1 MFFNRRLGGVLLFK
15 ITNVARDYAWG
26 SKTLIADYFK
36 IAPTGRPMA
45 EIWFGTH
52 AGSPAKIDS
61 GATLREAIGHD
72 LSFLL
77 KILAA
82 ETPLSIQAHPNSQQA
97 FEGFARENAAG
108 IDLHSPIRNYKDAHH
123 KPEMLVALTE
133 FQALCG
139 FKSAAAIDAMLADFA
154 EIPSLSETFKS
165 TASSWRELLAES
177 GLAALVADVLSRRDN
192 FLGFTTELAGLAE
205 FEGQYELA
213 AKLNQLYAGDPGVF
227 IAMLMNHVW
236 LEPGQAIFLGAGEIH
251 AYLSGLGVE
260 IMAASDNVLRGGLT
274 EKHIDVDELVSILK
288 FEPTAAAVVEPVQV
302 LQGVYKYS
310 APVDDFAL
318 LRVDVDGE
326 INLPLDQLP
335 AESIALVTEG
345 SISMSADD
353 GGKLT
358 LSSGQAAYLN
368 NSGELKL
375 AGSGTVFIGVGSRVS

>member
-1 MFFNRRLGGVLLFK
+1 MFFNHRLGGVLLFK

-26 SKTLIADYFK
+26 SKTLIAEYFQ

-52 AGSPAKIDS
+52 AGSPAKTES
-61 GATLREAIGHD
+61 GSTLRESIGHD

-82 ETPLSIQAHPNSQQA
+82 ETPLSIQAHPNSKQA

-108 IDLHSPIRNYKDAHH
+108 IDLHSPIRNYKDEHH
-123 KPEMLVALTE
+123 KPEMLVALSE

-139 FKSAAAIDAMLADFA
+139 FKSVAAIDAMLADFA
-154 EIPSLSETFKS
+154 EIPSLSEAFKS
-165 TASSWRELLAES
+165 TASTWRALLADS

-192 FLGFTTELAGLAE
+192 FLGFTSELASLAE

-274 EKHIDVDELVSILK
+274 EKHIDVDELVSILN
-288 FEPTAAAVVEPVQV
+288 FEPTVAAVVMPVQV
-302 LQGVYKYS
+302 MHGVYKYD
-310 APVDDFAL
+310 APVADFAL

-326 INLPLDQLP
+326 IKLSHDQLP

-345 SISMSADD
+345 SISMLADNETE
-353 GGKLT
+353 LT
-358 LSSGQAAYLN
+358 LSSGEAAYVDD
-368 NSGELKL
+368 SGELKL
-375 AGSGTVFIGVGSRVS
+375 VGSGTVFIGVGARVS

>member
-26 SKTLIADYFK
+26 SKTLIADHFK

-52 AGSPAKIDS
+52 SGSPAKVDS

-82 ETPLSIQAHPNSQQA
+82 ETPLSIQAHPNSKQA

-165 TASSWRELLAES
+165 TASSWRELLADS
-177 GLAALVADVLSRRDN
+177 GLAALVTDVLSRRDN
-192 FLGFTTELAGLAE
+192 FLGFTTELASLAE

-251 AYLSGLGVE
+251 AYLSGLGIE

-274 EKHIDVDELVSILK
+274 EKHIDVDELVSILR
-288 FEPTAAAVVEPVQV
+288 FEPTAAAVVEPARVIH
-302 LQGVYKYS
+302 GVYKYS

-326 INLPLDQLP
+326 IKLSHDQLP
-335 AESIALVTEG
+335 AESIALVTDG
-345 SISMSADD
+345 SISILAD
-353 GGKLT
+353 GEVELN
-358 LSSGQAAYLN
+358 LSSGEAAYLH
-368 NSGELKL
+368 NSRELKL
-375 AGSGTVFIGVGSRVS
+375 AGSGTVFIATGKAD

>member
-1 MFFNRRLGGVLLFK
+1 MLFK

-26 SKTLIADYFK
+26 SKTLISDYFQ

-52 AGSPAKIDS
+52 AGSPAKIES

-72 LSFLL
+72 LSFLF

-97 FEGFARENAAG
+97 LEGFARENAAG
-108 IDLHSPIRNYKDAHH
+108 IDLNSPVRNYKDAHH

-133 FQALCG
+133 FQAMCG
-139 FKSAAAIDAMLADFA
+139 FKSVAEIDAMLADFA
-154 EIPSLSETFKS
+154 EIPSLSDTFKT
-165 TASSWRELLAES
+165 TASGWREMLASS

-213 AKLNQLYAGDPGVF
+213 ARLNQLYAGDPGVF
-227 IAMLMNHVW
+227 MAMLMNHVW

-274 EKHIDVDELVSILK
+274 EKHIDVDELVSILN
-288 FEPTAAAVVEPVQV
+288 FEPTAAAVVVPAQV
-302 LQGVYKYS
+302 MHGVYEYV

-326 INLPLDQLP
+326 VVLSTSPLHS
-335 AESIALVTEG
+335 ESIALVTNG
-345 SISMSADD
+345 SISLLADD
-353 GGKLT
+353 GAELT
-358 LSSGQAAYLN
+358 LKSGDAAYLA
-368 NSGELKL
+368 NSAEVKIGGTGTLFI
-375 AGSGTVFIGVGSRVS
+375 ASGSAA